1 MATGQYIPK
10 SVEKEIKL
18 IMNNKGI
25 PKSQAYREL
34 LNYAKIGK
42 QIDNM
47 VIGNIKPKKKKSFNI
62 DDWRI

>member
-10 SVEKEIKL
+10 SVDKEIKQ
-18 IMNNKGI
+18 IMNSKGI
-25 PKSQAYREL
+25 PKSEAYREL

-47 VIGNIKPKKKKSFNI
+47 VMGNKKKRKYYKI
-62 DDWRI
+62 DDWGF